1 MTESNSASKKRVAEV
16 LGLTTRQI
24 TNLVEEGMPR
34 EVSGNKVIFDLPT
47 AVQWYVR
54 YKEKRSAVGDEEKK
68 NLTTRRLELEV
79 KLAEHELAKAEGS
92 IVTLDYME
100 QQLSA
105 ILQRLRAKVLNLPG
119 KYAPALVGLRTIA
132 ESQTRL
138 EAISTEIITALSDT
152 GEDPEL
158 DDDADAPDGEG
169 SVAA

>member
-1 MTESNSASKKRVAEV
+1 MKDLKVSKTELAGI

-24 TNLVEEGMPR
+24 TNLVDEGMPR
-34 EVSGNKVIFDLPT
+34 EVNGNRVIFDLPT

-54 YKEKRSAVGDEEKK
+54 FKEGKSQLGDQEKK

-79 KLAEHELAKAEGS
+79 KLAEHELAKADGS

-100 QQLSA
+100 QQLGA
-105 ILQRLRAKVLNLPG
+105 VLQRIRAKVLNLPG
-119 KYAPALVGLRTIA
+119 KYAPALVGLRSIA

-138 EAISTEIITALSDT
+138 ESISTEIITALSDT

-158 DDDADAPDGEG
+158 DDADTPDGESG
-169 SVAA
+169 VAA